1 MELSLR
7 FIDLWKKMK
16 VATNETQKFDITII
30 EMKSQSKLTTTFSHT
45 PSQRGV
51 AIRRRLFTWGKRGKH
66 GKKRI
71 DDRSKTECF

>member
-30 EMKSQSKLTTTFSHT
+30 EMKSQSKLTITKLSFIKPPKGALPYSDAFLHGERKDSH
-45 PSQRGV
+45 G
-51 AIRRRLFTWGKRGKH
+51 
-66 GKKRI
+66 RI
-71 DDRSKTECF
+71 KNEF